1 MGLKRYRA
9 GAGVGKEGE
18 RDKCFQFIAPG
29 APVSLRARLRTHV
42 LARELTLEGRGCLL
56 YKLKVKLILVHV
68 G

>member
-1 MGLKRYRA
+1 MFSIHRPWGPFVPY
-9 GAGVGKEGE
+9 
-18 RDKCFQFIAPG
+18 
-29 APVSLRARLRTHV
+29 ARTRTHTHV